1 MIPKIIHFCWLSGD
15 PYPPLVLHCISTWK
29 TVLPDYKILLWDASQ
44 IDIHSSIWL
53 EEACQAKKYA
63 FAADYIRLYALYN
76 YGGIY
81 LDSDVEVL
89 KSFNDLLHLKSFIG
103 YDSTN
108 AIEAAII
115 GAEKGQEW
123 IKSALEYYDNRHFI
137 DSNGN
142 YDMRPIPRMI
152 YSKLHQFLSFKDCT
166 TLVLKFPEISIFPS
180 EYFSPKNYQTKQLY
194 VTENTYTI
202 HHFDGKWISQTLNS
216 KVKSSIH
223 ILLNKFFGNKMH
235 YYVVNGVRNIKKIF
249 R

>member
-15 PYPPLVLHCISTWK
+15 PYPPLVLHCINTWK
-29 TVLPDYKILLWDASQ
+29 DKLPDYKIVLWDTSQ

-53 EEACQAKKYA
+53 EEAYLAKKYA

-89 KSFNDLLHLKSFIG
+89 KSFDDLLHLKSFIG

-115 GAEKGQEW
+115 GAESGQDW
-123 IKSALEYYDNRHFI
+123 VKSALEYYNNRHFV
-137 DSNGN
+137 DSDGN

-152 YSKLHQFLSFKDCT
+152 YSKLHQFIFFEDNYSSILDLSQ
-166 TLVLKFPEISIFPS
+166 ISIFPS
-180 EYFSPKNYQTKQLY
+180 EYFSPKNYQTKTLAI
-194 VTENTYTI
+194 TAKTYTI
-202 HHFDGKWISQTLNS
+202 HHFDGKWIPQTLNNKL
-216 KVKSSIH
+216 KVQIH
-223 ILLNKFFGNKMH
+223 ILLKKVFGSKIHFYMVKNI
-235 YYVVNGVRNIKKIF
+235 RNIKRRF
-249 R
+249 Q